1 MKGLR
6 GLEREMG
13 VELFLG
19 FEGRKEFWRRFVEA
33 WEAKAIFVL
42 FEFFWRKV
50 KGGFELIEK
59 ERAKGVWESPP
70 SGR

>member
-1 MKGLR
+1 MKGLW

-42 FEFFWRKV
+42 LEFFFCEKWKV
-50 KGGFELIEK
+50 GLN
-59 ERAKGVWESPP
+59 
-70 SGR
+70 